1 VTVEQGG
8 SSGAEDV
15 MAEVLALVGMRSG
28 SVGLPDKNV
37 LPFAGHPLC
46 AWILSA
52 ARRSARVTRVVVS
65 TDSAA
70 YADVARRYGAETP
83 LLRPA
88 ELATADAPDVLYVA
102 HLLDHLERTEGYR
115 PDVVLR
121 LVATAP
127 LQRPEDLDAVVD
139 VLLAD
144 PDADSAM
151 VVAEARQHPM
161 KAMRHE
167 TDPQGRV
174 RLVPYLRTA
183 DRVEPAARQSY
194 APAYL
199 RANVVATRPETV
211 RRTGTLAGDHVASVV
226 IDAGRAVD
234 IDTAADLQ
242 HAEVLLGLLDPP
254 VPPPVPVTTPAGP
267 GDAP

>member
-1 VTVEQGG
+1 
-8 SSGAEDV
+8 

-28 SVGLPDKNV
+28 SVGLPDKNI

-52 ARRSARVTRVVVS
+52 ARRAERVTRIVVS
-65 TDSAA
+65 TDSER
-70 YADVARRYGAETP
+70 YADVARGYGAETP
-83 LLRPA
+83 VLRPA
-88 ELATADAPDVLYVA
+88 ELAGPDASDVLYVA
-102 HLLDHLERTEGYR
+102 HMLDHLERSEGYR

-121 LVATAP
+121 LVVTSP
-127 LQRPEDLDAVVD
+127 LQLPEDLDAVVD
-139 VLLAD
+139 TLLTD

-161 KAMRHE
+161 KALRHE
-167 TDPQGRV
+167 TDPAGRV
-174 RLVPYLRTA
+174 RLVPYLGTS

-211 RRTGTLAGDHVASVV
+211 RRTGTLAGDRVASVV
-226 IDAGRAVD
+226 IDQRRAVD
-234 IDTAADLQ
+234 IDTAVDLRL
-242 HAEVLLGLLDPP
+242 AEALLAELDPP
-254 VPPPVPVTTPAGP
+254 IAAPEPVSDGGAHR
-267 GDAP
+267 

>member
-1 VTVEQGG
+1 
-8 SSGAEDV
+8 

-65 TDSAA
+65 TDSER
-70 YADVARRYGAETP
+70 YAETARHYGAETP
-83 LLRPA
+83 VLRPA
-88 ELATADAPDVLYVA
+88 ELAGPDASDVLYVA
-102 HLLDHLERTEGYR
+102 HMLDHLERSEGYR
-115 PDVVLR
+115 PEVVLR
-121 LVATAP
+121 LVTTSP
-127 LQRPEDLDAVVD
+127 LQSPEDLDAVVD
-139 VLLAD
+139 VLLSD

-167 TDPQGRV
+167 TDPDGRV
-174 RLVPYLRTA
+174 RLVPYLGTSVG
-183 DRVEPAARQSY
+183 VEPAARQSY

-199 RANVVATRPETV
+199 RANVIATRPETV
-211 RRTGTLAGDHVASVV
+211 RRTGTLAGDRVASIV
-226 IDAGRAVD
+226 IGQQRAVD
-234 IDTAADLQ
+234 IDTAADLRF
-242 HAEVLLGLLDPP
+242 AESLLAQLDPQ
-254 VPPPVPVTTPAGP
+254 VPRPDPIDDQGAER
-267 GDAP
+267 

>member
-1 VTVEQGG
+1 MT
-8 SSGAEDV
+8 
-15 MAEVLALVGMRSG
+15 EVLALVGMRSG

-37 LPFAGHPLC
+37 LPLAGHPLC

-52 ARRSARVTRVVVS
+52 ARRSTRVSRVVVS
-65 TDSAA
+65 TDSEEYAA
-70 YADVARRYGAETP
+70 IARRYGAETP
-83 LLRPA
+83 VLRPA
-88 ELATADAPDVLYVA
+88 ELSGPEATDVLYIA
-102 HLLDHLERTEGYR
+102 HMLDHLEATEGYR

-127 LQRPEDLDAVVD
+127 LQTPEDLDAVVD

-151 VVAEARQHPM
+151 VIAEARQHPM
-161 KAMRHE
+161 KAMRQE

-174 RLVPYLRTA
+174 RLVPYLGTS
-183 DRVEPAARQSY
+183 DRVEPSARQAY

-211 RRTGTLAGDHVASVV
+211 RRTGTLAGDRVASVV
-226 IDAGRAVD
+226 IDAARAID
-234 IDTAADLQ
+234 IDSVLDLRLAELAIE
-242 HAEVLLGLLDPP
+242 HAEPP
-254 VPPPVPVTTPAGP
+254 LPEGSEGARP
-267 GDAP
+267 

>member
-1 VTVEQGG
+1 
-8 SSGAEDV
+8 

-52 ARRSARVTRVVVS
+52 ARRAERVTRIIVS
-65 TDSAA
+65 TDSEH

-83 LLRPA
+83 VLRPA
-88 ELATADAPDVLYVA
+88 ELAGPDASDVLYIA
-102 HLLDHLERTEGYR
+102 HMLDHLERSEGYR

-121 LVATAP
+121 LVVTSP
-127 LQRPEDLDAVVD
+127 LQLPEDLDAVVD
-139 VLLAD
+139 TLLAD

-167 TDPQGRV
+167 TDPAGRV
-174 RLVPYLRTA
+174 RLVPYLGTY

-199 RANVVATRPETV
+199 RANVIATRPETV
-211 RRTGTLAGDHVASVV
+211 RRTGTLAGDRVASVV
-226 IDAGRAVD
+226 IDQRRAVD
-234 IDTAADLQ
+234 IDTAVDLRL
-242 HAEVLLGLLDPP
+242 AEVLLAELDPP
-254 VPPPVPVTTPAGP
+254 IAAPEPVTDEGAHR
-267 GDAP
+267 